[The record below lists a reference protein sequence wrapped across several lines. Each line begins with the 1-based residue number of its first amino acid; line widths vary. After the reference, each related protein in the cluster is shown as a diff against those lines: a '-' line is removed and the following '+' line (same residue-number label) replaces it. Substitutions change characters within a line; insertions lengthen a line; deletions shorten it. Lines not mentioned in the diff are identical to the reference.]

1 MSRGRSDEDTVK
13 LKVQYNKERTTK
25 SKRELNIILP
35 FGWENAQ
42 WTLYVYG
49 FHSKGLGAISSG
61 LHLLRNFVQLGME
74 DGDEIDALEHVDG
87 A

>member
-61 LHLLRNFVQLGME
+61 LHLGME
-74 DGDEIDALEHVDG
+74 DDEIDALELVDG